1 MTEREL
7 FEAIG
12 HLDDDLILAADAPV
26 KKRRR
31 PPVYWRGFAAAAACA
46 CIFLGGVTVWQR
58 SAIPHDAVM
67 LSDQLPETA
76 AAEAAPDEALA
87 DTAAPQ
93 IAGNAEANEGAA
105 GSPILP
111 PPAQGCVEVNGSD
124 KFAVFAV
131 GIQFHR
137 LHPPE
142 YRCAGHNNI
151 QIVNAVFR
159 IITEHIAA
167 GFDL

>member
-1 MTEREL
+1 MIQAQIVCVGITGAGRGSRVDGRRAREG
-7 FEAIG
+7 FRSDDIG
-12 HLDDDLILAADAPV
+12 HRKIYFKHPRKGGDLAAFGFDAHNAG
-26 KKRRR
+26 
-31 PPVYWRGFAAAAACA
+31 GFGATYPAQDNA
-46 CIFLGGVTVWQR
+46 R
-58 SAIPHDAVM
+58 SDSGKVFFGSGQM
-67 LSDQLPETA
+67 QFNFS
-76 AAEAAPDEALA
+76 
-87 DTAAPQ
+87 
-93 IAGNAEANEGAA
+93 

-151 QIVNAVFR
+151 QIVNAAFR

-167 GFDL
+167 GFDLQPC